1 MEKITLESLIEE
13 QKARI
18 PQLRY
23 VPSPR
28 GCIGFAYYCYDNSEE
43 YQKWLA
49 KTSRFIGINFPNDR
63 DVLEFEEISKEKLSP
78 SQQQRLLAILEA
90 FSCLPTV
97 ICKKDNKNTVKQDGI
112 TVNTNINNTNSQS
125 QSQEQSMAIEMFLEA
140 IKDDLTGRQ
149 IKKIKEVMAES
160 GNDKEKARDG
170 IIAKLKSFGSNVAS
184 SIVANIITNPLIWS
198 SL

>member
-1 MEKITLESLIEE
+1 MAEISLAALIEE

-18 PQLRY
+18 PQLKY

-28 GCIGFAYYCYDNSEE
+28 GCIGFSYYCYNNPEE

-63 DVLEFEEISKEKLSP
+63 DVHEFEETSRMELSP
-78 SQQQRLLAILEA
+78 GQQQRLLAILEA
-90 FSCLPTV
+90 LSCLPTV
-97 ICKKDNKNTVKQDGI
+97 IHKKDNIDTDNKGEI
-112 TVNTNINNTNSQS
+112 TVNTNINNSNNQS
-125 QSQEQSMAIEMFLEA
+125 QSQEQSMAINLFLEA

-149 IKKIKEVMAES
+149 VKELKEIIAES
-160 GNDKEKARDG
+160 GSDKEKARDG
-170 IIAKLKSFGSNVAS
+170 IITKLKSFGSDVAS
-184 SIVANIITNPLIWS
+184 NIVANIITNPLIWS